1 MDTIR
6 KGDKEQA
13 PKPSSQQPQGDSGAI
28 EDLYKKLIT
37 YKNNL
42 FKIETLI
49 SLETEKEQT
58 DQYEKLKDKLNQ
70 AISY

>member
-1 MDTIR
+1 MDSIR
-6 KGDKEQA
+6 KGDNKSA
-13 PKPSSQQPQGDSGAI
+13 PKSSSQAQIDSNSI

-49 SLETEKEQT
+49 SLETEKEQ
-58 DQYEKLKDKLNQ
+58 
-70 AISY
+70 S